1 MCLLMMTLAVVVS
14 TRCGGIRVWID
25 EINGYADIGL
35 GQQQK
40 LVILF
45 ETRRLVGYESLEIK

>member
-1 MCLLMMTLAVVVS
+1 MMTLAVVVS